1 MRSTADAGGRCLS
14 STGGGHPVSC
24 DLLRDDTQAQCE
36 WFHILDVRF
45 SDSGQANANHGPPPP
60 NAILT
65 TEMPGL
71 PLLQIVAVAMLVLA
85 NGFFVAAEFAL
96 VSVRDTRIEQMLA
109 AGVPGARAV
118 RRLQHQIDD
127 FLPAVQLGVT
137 LCSLA
142 LGWIGEPLA
151 AGVFLGWIQML
162 PQPPIHAYAY
172 AHIAAAT
179 AVVLGFAFIT
189 YFHVTVGELVP
200 KSLALRR
207 SDALAVAVAPPMLF
221 FMALARPAVRLL
233 RNSAAIILRGFDIPM
248 TERAAVHSPEELKL
262 IASAARRLG
271 ILPKF
276 QETLIH
282 RAIEL
287 DDVPVREIMT
297 PRQKI
302 FSLPSNMPVE
312 EASAQV
318 IEHMNSRVPVYDETR
333 GPEHIVGVVYSKDL
347 SRLMFFRPRAQR
359 TPPNPQPAEPPRLF
373 PEIPPP
379 DNLRPGSP
387 QPATPFVEL
396 KLKQVMRDVLVVP
409 ETKSA
414 LALLRDFQQRRR
426 QMAIVVD
433 EYGTTVGLVTAEDAI
448 EQLTG
453 ELEDEFDDPARPVLV
468 NAAGTLLL
476 DGGANLRDLETQM
489 QWSLPREGGV
499 ETLAGFLLTRLGHI
513 PVAGESVDYDARRL
527 TVMEMEGRRISKVRV
542 EPISEEGAPEKV
554 AAKSSGNA

>member
-1 MRSTADAGGRCLS
+1 M
-14 STGGGHPVSC
+14 H
-24 DLLRDDTQAQCE
+24 
-36 WFHILDVRF
+36 
-45 SDSGQANANHGPPPP
+45 
-60 NAILT
+60 
-65 TEMPGL
+65 GL
-71 PLLQIVAVAMLVLA
+71 PLLQVVAVAMLILA
-85 NGFFVAAEFAL
+85 NAFFVAAEFAL
-96 VSVRDTRIEQMLA
+96 VSVRDTRIQQLMS

-118 RRLQHQIDD
+118 RRLQHDMED

-151 AGVFLGWIQML
+151 AGVFLDWIGAL
-162 PQPPIHAYAY
+162 PQPLVHANAY
-172 AHIAAAT
+172 AHIAAVV
-179 AVVLGFAFIT
+179 AVALGFAFIT

-207 SDALAVAVAPPMLF
+207 AEALAVAVAPPMLV
-221 FMALARPAVRLL
+221 FMAVARPAVRLL
-233 RNSAAIILRGFDIPM
+233 KGSASLILKGFDIPM

-262 IASAARRLG
+262 ITTAARRLG
-271 ILPKF
+271 LLPRF

-302 FSLPSNMPVE
+302 FSLPSNMPIE
-312 EASAQV
+312 EASAKV

-347 SRLMFFRPRAQR
+347 SRLMFFRPRTQR
-359 TPPNPQPAEPPRLF
+359 NATPQGVLDVPETTSEEHRSANPRLAPAHF
-373 PEIPPP
+373 
-379 DNLRPGSP
+379 
-387 QPATPFVEL
+387 ATPFVEL
-396 KLKQVMRDVLVVP
+396 KLSQVMRDVLVVP

-433 EYGTTVGLVTAEDAI
+433 EYGSTVGLVTAEDAI

-453 ELEDEFDDPARPVLV
+453 ELEDEFDDPARPVV
-468 NAAGTLLL
+468 TTAAGTLLL

-489 QWSLPREGGV
+489 QWSLPREAGI
-499 ETLAGFLLTRLGHI
+499 ETLAGFVLTQLGSH
-513 PVAGESVDYDARRL
+513 SKRRRERGL
-527 TVMEMEGRRISKVRV
+527 RRPPADSHRNGR
-542 EPISEEGAPEKV
+542 APHQQD
-554 AAKSSGNA
+554 SCGSDRRTCR